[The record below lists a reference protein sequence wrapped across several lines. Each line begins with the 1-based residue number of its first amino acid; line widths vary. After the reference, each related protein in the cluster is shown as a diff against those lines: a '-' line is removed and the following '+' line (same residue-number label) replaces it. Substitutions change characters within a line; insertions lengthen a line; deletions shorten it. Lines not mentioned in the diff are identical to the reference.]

1 MCNNGFSNR
10 AKSGQKALPARL
22 KRNKGQADA
31 RRAKHGRKK

>member
-10 AKSGQKALPARL
+10 AKSGQKVLPARL

-31 RRAKHGRKK
+31 RRAKCGRKK